1 MSHRR
6 PGIAP
11 VPAYPGLMR
20 ERMREVGA
28 RFVKVSPHQGE
39 HRVAARVAVSVAVPL
54 LVLWAI
60 GRLDLSVYASFGA
73 FASLYGRLDGYRD
86 RILMQLAAGGVQVTA
101 MVLGT
106 TLSVI
111 DAPDAVRV
119 VVVAALAAG
128 VTLIAHAYRWHP
140 PGALFAVFAAG
151 ACATLPASGRT
162 LAEGA
167 VVGAGGAAL
176 AVAVTVLI
184 ALFRRGLPW
193 ASATKPDVRRS
204 VAAEM
209 AVTVGVGSLLAGIV
223 GLALVGTHWYWAM
236 VAAVAALGGAST
248 TARIVRG
255 AQRLIGTCIGIL
267 LAAALLM
274 LPLPPLAVLAVA
286 IALQVCAE
294 LFVGR
299 NYGLAMVFITPL
311 ALLMIELA
319 VPVEAGPLL
328 RDRLVDTLLGVAVGT
343 AVAVVSAT
351 VRRRRAGA

>member
-1 MSHRR
+1 
-6 PGIAP
+6 
-11 VPAYPGLMR
+11 MR
-20 ERMREVGA
+20 EAAA
-28 RFVKVSPHQGE
+28 RFVRVAPHQGE
-39 HRVAARVAVSVAVPL
+39 HRVAMRVALSVAVPL
-54 LVLWAI
+54 LVLCAI

-86 RILMQLAAGGVQVTA
+86 RILMQLAAGGVQVGA

-106 TLSVI
+106 ALSVVA
-111 DAPDAVRV
+111 APDAARV

-151 ACATLPASGRT
+151 ACATIPASGRT
-162 LAEGA
+162 LAEGTL
-167 VVGAGGAAL
+167 VGAGGAAF
-176 AVAVTVLI
+176 AVAVTMSI
-184 ALFRRGLPW
+184 ALLRRGLPSVP
-193 ASATKPDVRRS
+193 ASRPGARRT
-204 VAAEM
+204 VAVEM
-209 AVTVGVGSLLAGIV
+209 AVTVGAGSVLAGIV
-223 GLALVGTHWYWAM
+223 GLAWVGTHWYWAM
-236 VAAVAALGGAST
+236 VAAVAALGGAGT

-255 AQRLIGTCIGIL
+255 AQRLIGTCVGIL

-274 LPLPPLAVLAVA
+274 LALPPLVVLAIA

-319 VPVEAGPLL
+319 VPTDPGPLL
-328 RDRLVDTLLGVAVGT
+328 RDRLLDTMLGVAVGT

-351 VRRRRAGA
+351 VRRRRAQA

>member
-1 MSHRR
+1 
-6 PGIAP
+6 
-11 VPAYPGLMR
+11 MR
-20 ERMREVGA
+20 ERMRDAGA
-28 RFVKVSPHQGE
+28 HFVSLAPHQGA
-39 HRVAARVAVSVAVPL
+39 HRVALRVAVSVAVPL

-86 RILMQLAAGGVQVTA
+86 RVRMQLAAGGVQVTA
-101 MVLGT
+101 MLLGT
-106 TLSVI
+106 TLSVVE
-111 DAPDAVRV
+111 APDTVRV

-128 VTLIAHAYRWHP
+128 VTMIAHAYRWHP

-151 ACATLPASGRT
+151 ACATLPATART
-162 LAEGA
+162 LAEGV
-167 VVGAGGAAL
+167 VVGAASAGF
-176 AVAVTVLI
+176 AVAVTALI
-184 ALFRRGLPW
+184 AIVRGGVTA
-193 ASATKPDVRRS
+193 ASAPKGRERRS

-255 AQRLIGTCIGIL
+255 AQRLIGTCVGIL

-319 VPVEAGPLL
+319 VPVDPGPLL

-351 VRRRRAGA
+351 VRRRRAQA